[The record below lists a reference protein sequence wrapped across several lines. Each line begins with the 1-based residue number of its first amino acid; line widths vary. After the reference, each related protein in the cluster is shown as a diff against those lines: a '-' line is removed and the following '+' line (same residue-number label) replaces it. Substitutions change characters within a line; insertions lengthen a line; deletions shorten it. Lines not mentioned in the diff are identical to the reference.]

1 MNTEQT
7 IIPVIIPSYEPDE
20 RMVELLGHLDR
31 AEIGPVI
38 IVDDGSAG
46 KQYQDIFEKAEK
58 DYGYTVLHH
67 VVNLGKGRALKTAFN
82 YCLLKYPE
90 MLGCVTID
98 SDGQHTV
105 NDMCACMQA
114 LRENPE
120 ALIMGV
126 RDFTKKGIPARSLF
140 GNRCTSVI
148 LKALT
153 GVGVSDTQTG
163 LRAIPSVFMRI
174 LMAEKGER
182 FELETNMLI
191 DTKELEIP
199 IIEVPIETIYLS
211 ENKSSHFNTFK
222 DSARIYAVFGKF
234 IVSSFSSGIVD
245 LFLFTLFCH
254 LFRDRKFGI
263 VDYIMLATVLARVLS
278 ATYNFLLNYKVV
290 FRSKKSTSGA
300 VIRYILLAVCIM
312 LTSGFLVGR
321 LYEVLPIAEVM
332 IKIPVDCMLF
342 LISFWVQREVVYK

>member
-7 IIPVIIPSYEPDE
+7 MISVIIPSYEPDE
-20 RMVELLGHLDR
+20 RMVELLEQLSR
-31 AEIGPVI
+31 AEIDPVI
-38 IVDDGSAG
+38 IVDDGSAD
-46 KQYQDIFEKAEK
+46 KRYQDIFEKAEK

-67 VVNLGKGRALKTAFN
+67 AVNLGKGRALKTAFN

-114 LRENPE
+114 LRENPG

-126 RDFTKKGIPARSLF
+126 RDFAKEGIPARSLF

-163 LRAIPSVFMRI
+163 LRAIPAAFMRI
-174 LMAEKGER
+174 LLSEKGER

-191 DTKELEIP
+191 DTREREIP
-199 IIEVPIETIYLS
+199 IVEVPIQTIYLS
-211 ENKSSHFNTFK
+211 ENRSSHFNTFK
-222 DSARIYAVFGKF
+222 DSFRIYAVFGKF
-234 IVSSFSSGIVD
+234 IVSSFSSGIID
-245 LFLFTLFCH
+245 LILFTLFCH
-254 LFRDRKFGI
+254 LLRDRSFGI
-263 VDYIMLATVLARVLS
+263 FDYIMLATVLARLLS

-290 FRSKKSTSGA
+290 FKSKKRTSGA
-300 VIRYILLAVCIM
+300 IIRYILLAACIM

-321 LYEVLPIAEVM
+321 VHEILDFTVI
-332 IKIPVDCMLF
+332 
-342 LISFWVQREVVYK
+342 RN

>member
-7 IIPVIIPSYEPDE
+7 MISVIIPSYEPDE
-20 RMVELLGHLDR
+20 RMVELLEQLSR
-31 AEIGPVI
+31 AEIDPVI
-38 IVDDGSAG
+38 IVDDGSAD
-46 KQYQDIFEKAEK
+46 KRYQDIFEKAEK

-67 VVNLGKGRALKTAFN
+67 AVNLGKGRALKTAFN

-114 LRENPE
+114 LRENPG

-126 RDFTKKGIPARSLF
+126 RDFAKEGIPARSLF

-163 LRAIPSVFMRI
+163 LRAIPAAFMRI
-174 LMAEKGER
+174 LLSEKGER

-191 DTKELEIP
+191 DTREREIP
-199 IIEVPIETIYLS
+199 IVEVPIQTIYLS
-211 ENKSSHFNTFK
+211 ENRSSHFNTFK
-222 DSARIYAVFGKF
+222 DSFRIYAVFGKF
-234 IVSSFSSGIVD
+234 IVSSFSSGIID
-245 LFLFTLFCH
+245 LILFTLFCH
-254 LFRDRKFGI
+254 LLRDRSFGI
-263 VDYIMLATVLARVLS
+263 FDYIMLATVLARLLS

-290 FRSKKSTSGA
+290 WGCGQK
-300 VIRYILLAVCIM
+300 
-312 LTSGFLVGR
+312 VG
-321 LYEVLPIAEVM
+321 L
-332 IKIPVDCMLF
+332 
-342 LISFWVQREVVYK
+342 